1 MSATVSRSLAR
12 RGQVVILRRPPGTD
26 VTCQGRLSG
35 ATVVEVPGQQSQI
48 RRQLHIADTEIAIAG
63 WPGPPR
69 KGDRVLAN
77 GATSTVDFC
86 DTRRKGEAIAMHVL
100 TITGAI

>member
-1 MSATVSRSLAR
+1 M
-12 RGQVVILRRPPGTD
+12 LRRLPSTD

-35 ATVVEVPGQQSQI
+35 ATVVNLPDQQVQV
-48 RRQLHIADTEIAIAG
+48 RRQLHIADTEIAASG

-69 KGDRVLAN
+69 KGDRVIAN

-86 DTRRKGEAIAMHVL
+86 DTRRKGAAVAMHVL